1 MLYFE
6 EKYGFSNKKYAS
18 VTLMKGDPVPKKLN
32 KHESCGLSA
41 VITQTDRRINK
52 QENSGRPD
60 KTEPE

>member
-1 MLYFE
+1 
-6 EKYGFSNKKYAS
+6 
-18 VTLMKGDPVPKKLN
+18 MKGAPVLTKLN
-32 KHESCGLSA
+32 KHETCRLSA